1 MDNGVLIGITPHHKE
16 TVMEDKRRDD
26 DDQTDP
32 IVEEIE
38 KELREL
44 YGSREDSPRL
54 RRLWPLIDQ
63 ALAMDTPRVRKPR

>member
-1 MDNGVLIGITPHHKE
+1 
-16 TVMEDKRRDD
+16 MEDKRRDD
-26 DDQTDP
+26 DDQHDP

-63 ALAMDTPRVRKPR
+63 ARAMDTPRVRQPR